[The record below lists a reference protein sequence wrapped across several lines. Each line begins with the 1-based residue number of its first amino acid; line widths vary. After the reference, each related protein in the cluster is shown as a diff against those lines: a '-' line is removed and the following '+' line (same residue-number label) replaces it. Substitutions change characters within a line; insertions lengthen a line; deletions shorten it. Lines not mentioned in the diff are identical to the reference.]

1 MPTLMGLP
9 NEILTAI
16 IEATEP
22 DDIESFS
29 TCCKLMYSLAR
40 HRLEEH
46 KQKKSLYST
55 VSVSDYALLY
65 PEPFQGEEFNT
76 QLQGL
81 FLDKRNRLY
90 TKTMAVE
97 FFAHFAAEMSA
108 VNDLGGFEQQLESSM
123 TEVHNK
129 IGLDTGG
136 IEANEWSKDVKGG
149 NTSATLLL
157 LLAFLP
163 NLENV
168 SIEFSTFW
176 SLRLS
181 AGYSKILSLMTKA
194 SLKQSKN
201 ELSFGGRLSK
211 CTVHGDGFEALEEG
225 ILPFLM
231 MLPRIQ
237 VFQGYGLSIED
248 SYSWPYADAVSPVVD
263 LELHGEVEAFTLSGY
278 LCGIRELKRFR
289 YTHDGDHVLGRY
301 IPFKP
306 CEIIATLREFAFRS
320 LVDLD
325 FTIDA
330 SIQMSWSIDLPG
342 IGSLRSFEVLETIRL
357 QYILLFQEARVANS
371 ADIVNL
377 AQTSE
382 DLCDEPKIRGQK
394 LIDFLPSSARTFRL
408 EDIAERRLVLE
419 LFKGFPEHR
428 VERLPKLEVISL
440 HAGDQINTKI
450 EKICRRSGVRWRS
463 GKKISVFCGTSEG

>member
-1 MPTLMGLP
+1 MPTLMSLP

-46 KQKKSLYST
+46 EKKKSLYST
-55 VSVSDYALLY
+55 VLVSDSTLPF

-81 FLDKRNRLY
+81 FLDKANRFY
-90 TKTMAVE
+90 TKAMAVE
-97 FFAHFAAEMSA
+97 LFAHSAAETSA
-108 VNDLGGFEQQLESSM
+108 VNDLDEFEQQLESSM

-136 IEANEWSKDVKGG
+136 IEAKLWSKHVKEG
-149 NTSATLLL
+149 NPGAILLL

-168 SIEFSTFW
+168 SIDFSTFW

-181 AGYSKILSLMTKA
+181 AVYSKILSLMTKA
-194 SLKQSKN
+194 SLEESKN
-201 ELSFGGRLSK
+201 ELSFRGRLSK
-211 CTVHGDGFEALEEG
+211 CTVHGDGLEGLEEG

-237 VFQGYGLSIED
+237 VFQGYGLTIGD
-248 SYSWPYADAVSPVVD
+248 SYSWPYANAVSPVVD
-263 LELHGEVEAFTLSGY
+263 LELYGEIEAFTLSSY

-289 YTHDGDHVLGRY
+289 YTHDGDHVGDRY
-301 IPFKP
+301 IHFAP
-306 CEIIATLREFAFRS
+306 CEIVATLREFAFRS
-320 LVDLD
+320 LVALDL
-325 FTIDA
+325 TIDA
-330 SIQMSWSIDLPG
+330 PFEMTEFIDLPG
-342 IGSLRSFEVLETIRL
+342 IGSLRSFEVLETVRL
-357 QYILLFQEARVANS
+357 HCHLLFEQVQI
-371 ADIVNL
+371 ADSTEFAKLEELLDKSLV
-377 AQTSE
+377 
-382 DLCDEPKIRGQK
+382 KGQN
-394 LIDFLPSSARTFRL
+394 LIDFLPSSVRSFHL
-408 EDIAERRLVLE
+408 EDIPRGRLILDTFE
-419 LFKGFPEHR
+419 GFKKHR
-428 VERLPKLEVISL
+428 VERLPKLLSITLRV
-440 HAGDQINTKI
+440 GDEINSQIDA
-450 EKICRRSGVRWRS
+450 ICKESGVQVIWERS
-463 GKKISVFCGTSEG
+463 EVEYL